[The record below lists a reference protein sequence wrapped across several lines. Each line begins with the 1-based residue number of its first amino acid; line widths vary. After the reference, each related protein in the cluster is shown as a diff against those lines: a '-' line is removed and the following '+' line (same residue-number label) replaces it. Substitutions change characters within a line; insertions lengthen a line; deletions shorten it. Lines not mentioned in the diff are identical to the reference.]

1 MLDKDIIKKI
11 KYIEVVTRK
20 AVESFL
26 QGAYKSSFKGQG
38 LQFSDIRDYQ
48 AGDDVR
54 HIAWKLS
61 AKTPET
67 TYLKV
72 FEEERSL
79 NVSLVV
85 DVSASNLFG
94 LDKTRKVD
102 LIAELTSLLAF
113 SALKTNDFVSLVTFS
128 DDVLTYIPHKKGKK
142 HVMRIISE
150 IFKKE
155 LARNKTDI
163 KQSLFNTANL
173 LKKRGIVFIISDFI
187 NDIDY
192 AKELR
197 LLNHRHDLVALWI
210 DDKSELEFPK
220 LGLMDIVDPETGQNT
235 TVDTSSLEFRSK
247 QKELFKAHYEKTK
260 KILNSAK
267 VDFVR
272 ISTNDDYIKVIE
284 KFFKQR
290 GKHNAAL

>member
-1 MLDKDIIKKI
+1 MLDRDIIKKI
-11 KYIEVVTRK
+11 KYIEVVTRR

-61 AKTPET
+61 AKTPDT

-79 NVSLVV
+79 NVSLLV

-113 SALKTNDFVSLVTFS
+113 SALKTNDFVSLLTFS
-128 DDVLTYIPHKKGKK
+128 DDILTNIPHKKGKK
-142 HVMRIISE
+142 HVMRIIAE

-155 LARNKTDI
+155 VARNKTNI
-163 KQSLFNTANL
+163 KQSLFNSAHL
-173 LKKRGIVFIISDFI
+173 LKKRGIVFLISDFI
-187 NDIDY
+187 SDIDY
-192 AKELR
+192 SKELR
-197 LLNHRHDLVALWI
+197 LLNHKHDLVALWI
-210 DDKSELEFPK
+210 DDKSEWEFPK
-220 LGLMDIVDPETGQNT
+220 LGLMDIVDPETGQST
-235 TVDTSSLEFRSK
+235 TVDTSSLEFRTK
-247 QKELFKAHYEKTK
+247 QKELAKVHFEKTK
-260 KILNSAK
+260 KILDSAK
-267 VDFVR
+267 VDFVK

-290 GKHNAAL
+290 GKH